1 MLDQL
6 FGLPG
11 QGWNEVVVKW
21 SLMHEVNRG
30 QVAKM
35 WWQFKSH
42 ELVNLQYLVMVQISP
57 IVKSYFD
64 LEIL

>member
-11 QGWNEVVVKW
+11 QGSNEVVVEW
-21 SLMHEVNRG
+21 SLMQEVNRG

-42 ELVNLQYLVMVQISP
+42 ELGNLQYLVMVQMSP
-57 IVKSYFD
+57 IVKINFD